1 MQCARISLNSLTMKT
16 FNTIYMLVA
25 LVVLAGAILN
35 VLHIVE
41 SNYIVIFGL
50 VTLTFFQSWYIKKL
64 NKKIVDLER
73 SGPEN

>member
-1 MQCARISLNSLTMKT
+1 MKT